1 MEEGGTERTAGRI
14 IRKLTWQYF
23 SVVVFSNRLSAH
35 SKGLAKTRCYR
46 RVHTRLVLIFPSQR
60 QERVRKALPRK
71 KAKDGERTAGRI
83 FRQFDGEISHLQV
96 SPFMGNS
103 ISERHYN
110 ARSRRA
116 FRNVYRLPFP
126 GVIHFLQVY
135 YYRHNPY
142 LWLTG
147 LTRLITTARIFFFK
161 CASQAVSHETPNLGA
176 RAETAD
182 HQPTIEC
189 FQQASEIYLRE
200 QRHYAFEPQSRHSIS
215 RNSQREKLTTWDKRW
230 FRFFWTERNILAG
243 SCLM

>member
-147 LTRLITTARIFFFK
+147 LTRLITTARIFFLKVRQSGGVPWNSKPGSTSRNCGPSANYWMFPT
-161 CASQAVSHETPNLGA
+161 SVWNLFA
-176 RAETAD
+176 RAKA
-182 HQPTIEC
+182 
-189 FQQASEIYLRE
+189 LRI
-200 QRHYAFEPQSRHSIS
+200 RTPIS
-215 RNSQREKLTTWDKRW
+215 SLYIT
-230 FRFFWTERNILAG
+230 
-243 SCLM
+243 

>member
-1 MEEGGTERTAGRI
+1 MCLASGQLMHNWILIFSTDYTELSDKSLPRKIRGRKIMEEGGTERTAGRI

-147 LTRLITTARIFFFK
+147 LTRLITTARIFFF
-161 CASQAVSHETPNLGA
+161 
-176 RAETAD
+176 
-182 HQPTIEC
+182 
-189 FQQASEIYLRE
+189 
-200 QRHYAFEPQSRHSIS
+200 
-215 RNSQREKLTTWDKRW
+215 
-230 FRFFWTERNILAG
+230 
-243 SCLM
+243 